1 MKSTLCITEDHQLFA
16 DGIFS
21 MLTDIDEIQ
30 VTGCYNTVSSTKTML
45 STNPCDILLLD
56 FNLPDANGIEIID
69 FIKKN
74 NINTKVIIVSM
85 YFEASFI
92 NIARKR
98 GANAFVSKNVAKEK
112 LIHTIK
118 MVLENGSYY
127 ENSSLNNENEIFKI
141 FTGREIEVIEFFK
154 AGFKVNEISEK
165 LNISLETVRT
175 HRKNILFKLK
185 QNPYL
190 NLFNNIDFN
199 I

>member
-1 MKSTLCITEDHQLFA
+1 MRSSLCITEDHQLFA
-16 DGIFS
+16 DGILS
-21 MLTDIDEIQ
+21 ILSDLDEIR
-30 VTGCYNTVSSTKTML
+30 VVGCFNTVSATKSML
-45 STNPCDILLLD
+45 AASPCDILLLD
-56 FNLPDANGIEIID
+56 LNLPDANGIEIID

-118 MVLENGSYY
+118 MVLKNGSYY
-127 ENSSLNNENEIFKI
+127 ESSTSNNENEMFKI
-141 FTGREIEVIEFFK
+141 FTKREIEIIEFFK
-154 AGFKVNEISEK
+154 ARFTINEISNK
-165 LNISLETVRT
+165 LNISMETVRT

-190 NLFNNIDFN
+190 NLFKNIDFN